1 MHMDKTKLFDVI
13 AFDADDT
20 LWHTERLY
28 VEALQQVHRLLEVDI
43 TWEEFEEKLF
53 QKEMSNLGLYGY
65 GIKSYFLSMMEMAV
79 ELAGDQVNA
88 NKVWSILQM
97 GKEMLSAKI
106 QLINRVEE
114 VVQKLFAVYP
124 LIIITKG
131 ELLEQ
136 QAKLERSGI
145 AQYFHCFEVV
155 SNKTPEAYQA
165 LFARLGYDPR
175 RVLMVGNSLK
185 SDILPVLELGGQ
197 AVYIPY
203 EVTWAH
209 EVVEKTEGLND
220 FHRLEDIG
228 QLPSLI
234 EWLESTHSG
243 K

>member
-1 MHMDKTKLFDVI
+1 MDKTKLFDVI